1 MVVSTVSMTGRLAGM
16 RSPRIRLVISSNV
29 GEVSFCFLELM
40 VLPNKPE
47 DLPFGR
53 LAVGAGVEVFLEKVE
68 PKRDDLGA
76 GLAIDSVDGAVE
88 VKSAQTSSTFVTV
101 TGVITSDDVDVEVA
115 GAEEVGV
122 TAVNIADLFL

>member
-1 MVVSTVSMTGRLAGM
+1 
-16 RSPRIRLVISSNV
+16 VISSYV
-29 GEVSFCFLELM
+29 GDVSFCFLELI

-53 LAVGAGVEVFLEKVE
+53 LAVGAGAKGFLEKVE
-68 PKRDDLGA
+68 PNRDDLVLGA
-76 GLAIDSVDGAVE
+76 GLAIGSVDGAVE

-101 TGVITSDDVDVEVA
+101 TGVITPDDDEVA

-122 TAVNIADLFL
+122 TAVNEDDLFL